1 MQSLSRAIGRGNAVL
16 TFSSVYKRVEP
27 IYKRGTSAKVW
38 SEAIK
43 NQLSD
48 LQASYRLGNSK
59 PFVRDGE
66 KVIKRRRKR

>member
-16 TFSSVYKRVEP
+16 TFSSVHKRVEP
-27 IYKRGTSAKVW
+27 VYKRGTPAKVW
-38 SEAIK
+38 NEAVK

-48 LQASYRLGNSK
+48 LQASYRISNSR
-59 PFVRDGE
+59 PFVREGE